1 MRIEGGRCRKHF
13 VGFRERWRKIRS
25 PDITLSLGR
34 VEWPA
39 GGGKG
44 VRWTVRSI
52 GRARGGSVNFV
63 GGGAD
68 SLCFVLP
75 VIDDGAPV
83 VVLLLG
89 DGSLSLLNE

>member
-1 MRIEGGRCRKHF
+1 MARWGGEGAS
-13 VGFRERWRKIRS
+13 WIM
-25 PDITLSLGR
+25 
-34 VEWPA
+34 
-39 GGGKG
+39 
-44 VRWTVRSI
+44 RSI

-89 DGSLSLLNE
+89 D